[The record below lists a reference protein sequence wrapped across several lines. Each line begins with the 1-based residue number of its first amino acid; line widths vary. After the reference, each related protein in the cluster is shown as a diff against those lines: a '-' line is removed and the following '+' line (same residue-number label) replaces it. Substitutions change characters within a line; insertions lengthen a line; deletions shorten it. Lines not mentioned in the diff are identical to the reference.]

1 MTDDHI
7 KLDTPVPLQLDEH
20 VRLAATIARAIF
32 DGAKVL
38 DPMVHAI
45 AGDGKHLV
53 LSVPQLGGTDAEK
66 DAVAV
71 GLRDVFKQH
80 GVTQYVML
88 TEAWGLYLPTG
99 TDINNLPRP
108 RDRKDRFE
116 MITLQGETKDHCTCG
131 QMIITRDADG
141 NPTLGELE
149 TWDGGTSYGRLTGL
163 LKTAN

>member
-1 MTDDHI
+1 MT
-7 KLDTPVPLQLDEH
+7 LQLDEH
-20 VRLAATIARAIF
+20 VRLAAKIARAIF